1 VGEGVLTIATVR
13 CSLLMLSA
21 KATIPRCAAC
31 GHRRPSAQQ
40 RTCPECG
47 NADAPIIPLT
57 APAVRTLVRRAAFQ
71 WIIICSSMLIASAPA
86 NLAVAT
92 DSLPLYIAGGVFF
105 MGAIVFVLA
114 MSLGATAAALRPAA
128 HVWWTWRDGET
139 GPWSR
144 GSRRAMLFVGLLI
157 TQLAVAALFGLIGW
171 MLSPEY
177 PGGWR

>member
-1 VGEGVLTIATVR
+1 
-13 CSLLMLSA
+13 
-21 KATIPRCAAC
+21 
-31 GHRRPSAQQ
+31 
-40 RTCPECG
+40 
-47 NADAPIIPLT
+47 
-57 APAVRTLVRRAAFQ
+57 
-71 WIIICSSMLIASAPA
+71 MLIASAPA

-144 GSRRAMLFVGLLI
+144 GSRRATAAHSTGGRGTLRPHRLGDLAGLSGRLALI
-157 TQLAVAALFGLIGW
+157 LRDQAEQLTRNDILTFSR
-171 MLSPEY
+171 M
-177 PGGWR
+177 